1 MSVNTPVDVSEVT
14 NQVPQRTN
22 YAPDSSPY
30 SVTKNL
36 NGQAV
41 PQYNAYLSDPL
52 LLQCATRFPETL
64 QKELEQTGRFVL
76 SADAQEMARLANS
89 EVPRLQTYD
98 RLGNRIDQVEY
109 HPAYHALMR
118 RSVAHGL
125 HSSIWENSPQQSP
138 ESGRRH
144 QARATRFYLTAQL
157 ECGHLC
163 PLTMTSA
170 SLAVLMTSPALY
182 DEWSPR
188 ILTRKY
194 DASNKPPV
202 KKAGL
207 TIGMGMT
214 EKQGGTDVRAN
225 TTRADHAGNGV
236 YRLNG
241 HKWFM
246 SAPMSDAFMVLAQAN
261 GQAAGD
267 NKSGLSCFLVPRLL
281 SDGSGNGFRLQRLKD
296 KLGNRSNASSEVQFE
311 NALGQMVG
319 EPGQGVKTIIDMVTL
334 TRLDCAVASAGL
346 MRAGMS
352 EAVHHARHRSVGGV
366 PLINQPLMQRVLA
379 DMSLDVAA
387 ATALS
392 LRLAR
397 AFDMA
402 ANDRMEAAFARVM
415 TPVVKYWVAKIA
427 PSLLY
432 EAMECLGG
440 NGYVEEGP
448 LARLYREA
456 PVNAIWE
463 GSGNVMALDIVRVL
477 HRAPR
482 LFDDV
487 LEWIGTQL
495 GRRGQGTVAVL
506 RAAMQVTMT
515 DEGAARMLTEQMALA
530 ASAACLKELGA
541 DHIADAFIETRL
553 GGQWRTT
560 YGMIDARHD
569 ALGIINALYPQE

>member
-1 MSVNTPVDVSEVT
+1 
-14 NQVPQRTN
+14 
-22 YAPDSSPY
+22 
-30 SVTKNL
+30 
-36 NGQAV
+36 
-41 PQYNAYLSDPL
+41 L

-182 DEWSPR
+182 AEWSPR

-267 NKSGLSCFLVPRLL
+267 NKSGLSCFLVPRML

>member
-1 MSVNTPVDVSEVT
+1 MSVNTPADVSEVT
-14 NQVPQRTN
+14 NQAPQRTN
-22 YAPDSSPY
+22 YAPDTSPY
-30 SVTKNL
+30 SATKNL
-36 NGQAV
+36 NGQVA

-52 LLQCATRFPETL
+52 LLQCAARFPENL

-89 EVPRLQTYD
+89 EVPRLQTHD
-98 RLGNRIDQVEY
+98 RQGNRIDQVEY

-138 ESGRRH
+138 EAGRRH

-194 DASNKPPV
+194 DSSNKPPV

-207 TIGMGMT
+207 TLGMGMT

-281 SDGSGNGFRLQRLKD
+281 SDGSGNGFRFQRLKD

-352 EAVHHARHRSVGGV
+352 EAVHHARYRQVGGV

-427 PSLLY
+427 PALLY

-440 NGYVEEGP
+440 NGYVEENP

-541 DHIADAFIETRL
+541 DDIGDAFIETRL

>member
-1 MSVNTPVDVSEVT
+1 MSVNTPLDVSEVT
-14 NQVPQRTN
+14 NQAPQRTN
-22 YAPDSSPY
+22 FAPDTSPY

-36 NGQAV
+36 NGQAA

-52 LLQCATRFPETL
+52 LLQCAARFPETL

-89 EVPRLQTYD
+89 EVPRLQTHD
-98 RLGNRIDQVEY
+98 RQGNRIDQVEY

-138 ESGRRH
+138 EAGRRH

-194 DASNKPPV
+194 DSSNKPPV

-207 TIGMGMT
+207 TLGMGMT

-281 SDGSGNGFRLQRLKD
+281 SDGSGNGFRFQRLKD

-346 MRAGMS
+346 MRAGLS
-352 EAVHHARHRSVGGV
+352 EAVHHARHRHVGGV
-366 PLINQPLMQRVLA
+366 PLISQPLMQRVLA

-427 PSLLY
+427 PALLY

-440 NGYVEEGP
+440 NGYVEENP

-541 DHIADAFIETRL
+541 DDIGDAFIETRL

>member
-1 MSVNTPVDVSEVT
+1 MSANSITDASEVT
-14 NQVPQRTN
+14 NQVPLRTN

-30 SVTKNL
+30 SAIKNN
-36 NGQAV
+36 NGQAL

-52 LLQCATRFPETL
+52 LLQCAARFPEAL

-89 EVPRLQTYD
+89 EVPRLQTHD
-98 RLGNRIDQVEY
+98 RQGNRIDQVEY

-125 HSSIWENSPQQSP
+125 HSSIWENNPQQSA

-170 SLAVLMTSPALY
+170 SLAVLMTSTALY
-182 DEWSPR
+182 DEWAPR

-194 DASNKPPV
+194 DSSNKPPV

-207 TIGMGMT
+207 TLGMGMT

-225 TTRADHAGNGV
+225 ITRADSAGNGV

-246 SAPMSDAFMVLAQAN
+246 SAPMSDAFMVLAQT
-261 GQAAGD
+261 GMHDEQD
-267 NKSGLSCFLVPRLL
+267 NSKGVSCFLVPRLL
-281 SDGSGNGFRLQRLKD
+281 SDGSGNGFRFQRLKD
-296 KLGNRSNASSEVQFE
+296 KLGNRSNASSEVEFE
-311 NALGQMVG
+311 NTLGQMVG

-346 MRAGMS
+346 MRAGLS
-352 EAVHHARHRSVGGV
+352 EAVHHARYRHVGGV

-392 LRLAR
+392 MRLAR

-427 PSLLY
+427 PALLY

-448 LARLYREA
+448 LARIYREA

-495 GRRGQGTVAVL
+495 GRRGQGTVDVL

-515 DEGAARMLTEQMALA
+515 DEGASRLLTEQMALA

-541 DHIADAFIETRL
+541 DDIADAFIETRL

-560 YGMIDARHD
+560 YGMIDARHN
-569 ALGIINALYPQE
+569 ALRIIDALYPSN

>member
-1 MSVNTPVDVSEVT
+1 MSVNTPADVSEVT
-14 NQVPQRTN
+14 NQAPQRTN
-22 YAPDSSPY
+22 YAPDTSPY
-30 SVTKNL
+30 SVTRNL
-36 NGQAV
+36 NGQAA

-52 LLQCATRFPETL
+52 LLQCAARFPETL

-89 EVPRLQTYD
+89 EVPRLQTHD
-98 RLGNRIDQVEY
+98 RQGNRIDQVEY

-138 ESGRRH
+138 EAGRRH

-194 DASNKPPV
+194 DSSNKPPV
-202 KKAGL
+202 KKTGL
-207 TIGMGMT
+207 TLGMGMT

-281 SDGSGNGFRLQRLKD
+281 SDGSGNGFRFQRLKD

-352 EAVHHARHRSVGGV
+352 EAVHHARHRHVGGV

-427 PSLLY
+427 PALLY

-440 NGYVEEGP
+440 NGYVEENP

-515 DEGAARMLTEQMALA
+515 DEGTARMLTEQMALA

-541 DHIADAFIETRL
+541 DDIGDAFIETRL

>member
-1 MSVNTPVDVSEVT
+1 
-14 NQVPQRTN
+14 
-22 YAPDSSPY
+22 
-30 SVTKNL
+30 
-36 NGQAV
+36 
-41 PQYNAYLSDPL
+41 
-52 LLQCATRFPETL
+52 
-64 QKELEQTGRFVL
+64 
-76 SADAQEMARLANS
+76 
-89 EVPRLQTYD
+89 
-98 RLGNRIDQVEY
+98 
-109 HPAYHALMR
+109 MR

-138 ESGRRH
+138 EAGRRH

-194 DASNKPPV
+194 DSSNKPPV
-202 KKAGL
+202 KKTGL
-207 TIGMGMT
+207 TLGMGMT

-261 GQAAGD
+261 SQAAGD

-346 MRAGMS
+346 MRAGLS
-352 EAVHHARHRSVGGV
+352 EAVHHTRHRHVGGV

-427 PSLLY
+427 PALLY

-495 GRRGQGTVAVL
+495 GRRGQGTVDVL
-506 RAAMQVTMT
+506 RAAMHVTMT
-515 DEGAARMLTEQMALA
+515 DEGASRLLTEQMALA

-541 DHIADAFIETRL
+541 DDIGDAFIETRL

-569 ALGIINALYPQE
+569 AMRIINALYPQG

>member
-36 NGQAV
+36 NGQAA

-52 LLQCATRFPETL
+52 LLQCAARFPETL

-76 SADAQEMARLANS
+76 SSDAQEMARLANS
-89 EVPRLQTYD
+89 EVPRLQTHD

-261 GQAAGD
+261 GQVAGD
-267 NKSGLSCFLVPRLL
+267 NQSGLSCFLVPRLL
-281 SDGSGNGFRLQRLKD
+281 SDGGGNGFRFQRLKD

-352 EAVHHARHRSVGGV
+352 EAVHHARHRQTGGV

-432 EAMECLGG
+432 EAMECIGG

>member
-1 MSVNTPVDVSEVT
+1 MSVNTPADVSEVT
-14 NQVPQRTN
+14 NQAPQRTN
-22 YAPDSSPY
+22 YAPDTSPY
-30 SVTKNL
+30 SATKNL
-36 NGQAV
+36 NGQAA

-52 LLQCATRFPETL
+52 LLQCAARFPETL

-89 EVPRLQTYD
+89 EVPRLQTHD
-98 RLGNRIDQVEY
+98 RQGNRIDQVEY

-138 ESGRRH
+138 EAGRRH

-194 DASNKPPV
+194 DSSNKPPV

-207 TIGMGMT
+207 TLGMGMT

-261 GQAAGD
+261 GQTAGD

-281 SDGSGNGFRLQRLKD
+281 SDGSGNGFRFQRLKD

-352 EAVHHARHRSVGGV
+352 EAVHHARHRHVGGV

-427 PSLLY
+427 PALLY

-440 NGYVEEGP
+440 NGYVEENP

-541 DHIADAFIETRL
+541 DDIGDAFIETRL

>member
-1 MSVNTPVDVSEVT
+1 MSAKTPADVSEVT
-14 NQVPQRTN
+14 NQVPLRIN
-22 YAPDSSPY
+22 YAPDSLPY
-30 SVTKNL
+30 SVARNL
-36 NGQAV
+36 AGRPA

-52 LLQCATRFPETL
+52 LLQCAARFSESL

-76 SADAQEMARLANS
+76 SGDAQEMARLANS
-89 EVPRLQTYD
+89 EIPRLQTHD
-98 RLGNRIDQVEY
+98 RQGHRIDQVEY

-138 ESGRRH
+138 EASRRH
-144 QARATRFYLTAQL
+144 QVRAIRFYLTAQL

-182 DEWSPR
+182 NEWAPR

-194 DASNKPPV
+194 DPSHKPPV
-202 KKAGL
+202 RKAGL
-207 TIGMGMT
+207 TLGMGMT

-225 TTRADHAGNGV
+225 TTRADHAGNDV

-246 SAPMSDAFMVLAQAN
+246 SAPMSDAFMVLAQVN
-261 GQAAGD
+261 GRENSD

-281 SDGSGNGFRLQRLKD
+281 PDGSGNGFRFQRLKD
-296 KLGNRSNASSEVQFE
+296 KLGNRSNASSEVEFE

-334 TRLDCAVASAGL
+334 TRLDCAVASSGL
-346 MRAGMS
+346 MRAGLS
-352 EAVHHARHRSVGGV
+352 EAVHHARHRHVGGV
-366 PLINQPLMQRVLA
+366 PLISQPLMSRVLA
-379 DMSLDVAA
+379 DMALDVAA

-402 ANDRMEAAFARVM
+402 ANDRTEAAFARVM

-427 PSLLY
+427 PALLY

-440 NGYVEEGP
+440 NGYVEEGL

-495 GRRGQGTVAVL
+495 GRRGQGTVDVL
-506 RAAMQVTMT
+506 RAAMQVTIT
-515 DEGAARMLTEQMALA
+515 DEGASRLLTEQMALA

-569 ALGIINALYPQE
+569 AQGIINALYPQE

>member
-1 MSVNTPVDVSEVT
+1 MSVNTPADVSEVT
-14 NQVPQRTN
+14 NQAPQRTN
-22 YAPDSSPY
+22 YAPDTSPY
-30 SVTKNL
+30 SVTRNL
-36 NGQAV
+36 NGQAA

-52 LLQCATRFPETL
+52 LLQCAARFPESL

-89 EVPRLQTYD
+89 EVPRLQTHD
-98 RLGNRIDQVEY
+98 RQGNRIDQVEY

-125 HSSIWENSPQQSP
+125 HSSIWENSPQQSA
-138 ESGRRH
+138 EAGRRH

-194 DASNKPPV
+194 DSSNKPPV

-207 TIGMGMT
+207 TLGMGMT

-281 SDGSGNGFRLQRLKD
+281 SDGSGNGFRFQRLKD

-352 EAVHHARHRSVGGV
+352 EAVHHARHRHVGGG

-427 PSLLY
+427 PALLY

-440 NGYVEEGP
+440 NGYVEENP

-541 DHIADAFIETRL
+541 DDIGDAFIETRL

>member
-14 NQVPQRTN
+14 NQAPQRTN
-22 YAPDSSPY
+22 YAPDTSPY
-30 SVTKNL
+30 SMTKNL
-36 NGQAV
+36 NGQAA

-52 LLQCATRFPETL
+52 LLQCAARFPESL

-89 EVPRLQTYD
+89 EVPRLQSHD
-98 RLGNRIDQVEY
+98 RQGNRIDQVEY

-138 ESGRRH
+138 EAGRRH

-194 DASNKPPV
+194 DSSNKPPV

-207 TIGMGMT
+207 TLGMGMT

-352 EAVHHARHRSVGGV
+352 EAVHHARHRHVGGV

-427 PSLLY
+427 PALLY

-541 DHIADAFIETRL
+541 DDIGDAFIETRL